1 MVPPT
6 MLSTRVTSYTPSPYE
21 STDWKFFSRVDE
33 QFALLFTQAMSY
45 LIRIRG
51 NSRRKIHRR
60 MSNPPSKLLSHKHDP
75 YAMNENDRKQ
85 HGEHRSFSE
94 MIHGGKSVYRG
105 VIKCNYP
112 RFEAYVWDNSD
123 PGKRGRP
130 CVYSTEVDAAKAHD
144 LVSVKIGG
152 LKALTNFPV
161 CHRETQFGRNA
172 MDEHNGIYIL
182 LLDGR
187 ERTIVTINQG
197 PNKQEMGSEAGSF
210 PDCPSGFGEN
220 LLGGNLELEPSRNI
234 NVQPLAQVTVN
245 ESTGATNAEHK
256 SKQWPEPSNQEFG
269 ATQLPFPEVNTSF
282 EPYNFQDNTLN
293 QIPHENLNFSLS
305 DSFQNPSSEP
315 NNNGSQDT
323 AEDAARAYDII
334 SIKLNGWDA
343 LTNFHLNCYDVRCIM
358 ESDLTQTTEG
368 IATLRKVDSSGST
381 EGYPQQLNN
390 SSFSEFS
397 HGFKNPNLI
406 PSNPYTLG
414 GFTAGA
420 GSSSDGNL
428 FGGEFP
434 NMSAILQ
441 QSLQP
446 QSQVNF
452 NNVFN
457 NQNLF
462 INTTNNNINQFLP
475 QSSNFTAGA
484 GSSSTANFNPIG
496 GEFPNQSATLQ
507 QPLQTPSQENV
518 NTVFN
523 QSILNDGDED
533 NNNNR
538 QFLALISNFPLLARG
553 TKNLDLESCLR
564 FTNWPAEFG
573 KKLLGGNLELDLEPS
588 SSNLNVPSPTHD
600 MVNETAEAAN
610 AVGSLGQQIQPVE
623 PSNQEFGA
631 TQPQLP
637 ALNQSLEPDHNYNA
651 NILNQIPPQNL
662 NPSFSDTFQ
671 INPSSEPNNI
681 IGSQSQTDVSQFDFD
696 MREYINILE
705 DDNFSYDFDMFAAR
719 NEDRQGP

>member
-1 MVPPT
+1 MG
-6 MLSTRVTSYTPSPYE
+6 
-21 STDWKFFSRVDE
+21 
-33 QFALLFTQAMSY
+33 AAM
-45 LIRIRG
+45 
-51 NSRRKIHRR
+51 
-60 MSNPPSKLLSHKHDP
+60 
-75 YAMNENDRKQ
+75 
-85 HGEHRSFSE
+85 
-94 MIHGGKSVYRG
+94 
-105 VIKCNYP
+105 
-112 RFEAYVWDNSD
+112 
-123 PGKRGRP
+123 
-130 CVYSTEVDAAKAHD
+130 T
-144 LVSVKIGG
+144 
-152 LKALTNFPV
+152 
-161 CHRETQFGRNA
+161 
-172 MDEHNGIYIL
+172 IL
-182 LLDGR
+182 L
-187 ERTIVTINQG
+187 
-197 PNKQEMGSEAGSF
+197 KSS
-210 PDCPSGFGEN
+210 
-220 LLGGNLELEPSRNI
+220 
-234 NVQPLAQVTVN
+234 PLTLA
-245 ESTGATNAEHK
+245 ST
-256 SKQWPEPSNQEFG
+256 
-269 ATQLPFPEVNTSF
+269 
-282 EPYNFQDNTLN
+282 
-293 QIPHENLNFSLS
+293 
-305 DSFQNPSSEP
+305 
-315 NNNGSQDT
+315 DT